1 MKKLFALFVCG
12 LEASCIFLMD
22 ELSLNSLNFN
32 SLSGLDAALSTE
44 DPPFAEI
51 QTFFNVPATSTMMLY
66 QISVPLENGLKG
78 A

>member
-1 MKKLFALFVCG
+1 MKKLFALLVCG

-22 ELSLNSLNFN
+22 ELSLNFN
-32 SLSGLDAALSTE
+32 SLSGVDAALSTE

-51 QTFFNVPATSTMMLY
+51 QTFINVPATSTMMFS
-66 QISVPLENGLKG
+66 QISVPLENGLNG